1 MQSIHILGECWL
13 FWTGIC
19 FTSSCCS
26 LDLPGDP
33 RFHGSHG
40 EGWLTSSV
48 RCKGWWWSKHRCS
61 NRFHCAIRLRNSPV
75 WYSFALNWLNGP
87 KWVWLT
93 EACSHCPQGRRKREW
108 AGSQHPVASL
118 AVSDLT
124 EHKSGLGTVM
134 KWSSGA
140 KAEKPTFHRLTSTV
154 DHITVEQIPQPGTP
168 SCWTWRCCWKITLS
182 DLPVLSTGRSKMIQ
196 DVKYLHVHWQ
206 HIQFPRLKGNSSCA
220 RRPVAHGYRPQSP
233 VWNGKLFDMV
243 KCKHVRSICESTFR
257 LLSLKHLETHVHP
270 NYSTVFKD
278 HCHTWGYSVYWC
290 LLCFFEF
297 LWFLSKCKST
307 CHLMWIIKLQGVD
320 HPQSSAFQHFPPS
333 FWLRNF
339 CVNDRFRMSALV
351 SCHKFVDDELNMPRC
366 FHLL

>member
-26 LDLPGDP
+26 PDLPEDP

-61 NRFHCAIRLRNSPV
+61 NRFRCAIRLRNSPV

-134 KWSSGA
+134 KWCSGA
-140 KAEKPTFHRLTSTV
+140 KAEKTHFPSPDFHGRPYHRWTNTSTGYPILL
-154 DHITVEQIPQPGTP
+154 DMEMLLKNLTVGPACFEHWEVQDDTGCEVPPCSLTTHSVPQAK
-168 SCWTWRCCWKITLS
+168 R
-182 DLPVLSTGRSKMIQ
+182 
-196 DVKYLHVHWQ
+196 
-206 HIQFPRLKGNSSCA
+206 
-220 RRPVAHGYRPQSP
+220 
-233 VWNGKLFDMV
+233 
-243 KCKHVRSICESTFR
+243 
-257 LLSLKHLETHVHP
+257 
-270 NYSTVFKD
+270 
-278 HCHTWGYSVYWC
+278 
-290 LLCFFEF
+290 
-297 LWFLSKCKST
+297 
-307 CHLMWIIKLQGVD
+307 
-320 HPQSSAFQHFPPS
+320 
-333 FWLRNF
+333 
-339 CVNDRFRMSALV
+339 
-351 SCHKFVDDELNMPRC
+351 
-366 FHLL
+366 